1 MAADDGEVL
10 DPLDTDKISQALQGH
25 GFCVIRQLFPT
36 ATVERARAHLE
47 AAVERHLSSAVAA
60 GAIDRMPAELPLEER
75 IAAAYAHAP
84 ENAPTSWVSAIR
96 TAPAFHHH
104 LFRDAALC
112 SVVKRL
118 TGREPCVAARYNC
131 RCKLKAAAGA
141 AFPWHQDHAFF
152 RMQYAL
158 RGETP
163 RRLLAAWAPLT
174 EVGATN
180 GGVQLSP
187 GSHRA
192 GFVPHRRE
200 GGFLTAARGAFAAR
214 SGGPAAAAPEAV
226 LPVLSP
232 GDVLLFTD
240 LTMHRSGVSCAST
253 HAGRPIGRTSW
264 RRATPSVLR

>member
-10 DPLDTDKISQALQGH
+10 DPLDTDGISQALQGH

-84 ENAPTSWVSAIR
+84 ENAPASWVSAIR

-174 EVGATN
+174 EVRGALLCHPLCHRHRVLTTAAATIPS
-180 GGVQLSP
+180 LPP
-187 GSHRA
+187 G
-192 GFVPHRRE
+192 RRDQRRRPAISRLAPRRLRTPQE
-200 GGFLTAARGAFAAR
+200 GGR
-214 SGGPAAAAPEAV
+214 
-226 LPVLSP
+226 
-232 GDVLLFTD
+232 LLN
-240 LTMHRSGVSCAST
+240 
-253 HAGRPIGRTSW
+253 
-264 RRATPSVLR
+264 RR